1 VLANGGSPVDAP
13 PGTVARPDEG
23 RSPWVETPL
32 FTDDELAL
40 LTGSPGQLR
49 IEAGTRLM
57 TEGQR
62 VEFVYMMQSGE
73 VEVYRRT
80 ASRRVVVQILRA
92 GDLIGAVPFLTR
104 TTSAFSARTLS
115 PVWLVRLRGEVLS
128 RLLETR
134 PSLAHRFMVHLSVRL
149 DRALRRVEELAR
161 GDLRSRTAAL
171 LLDETEGRS
180 GVIRLPQGTLAELLG
195 ASRSSVNRV
204 LKDLEANGVVR
215 LEYRRVEVLDP
226 EGLRLA
232 SA

>member
-1 VLANGGSPVDAP
+1 L
-13 PGTVARPDEG
+13 RPDEPRG
-23 RSPWVETPL
+23 STVEPPL

-40 LTGSPGQLR
+40 LTGSSGQLR

-62 VEFVYMMQSGE
+62 VEFVYMIHAGE

-80 ASRRVVVQILRA
+80 SSRRVVVQILRA
-92 GDLIGAVPFLTR
+92 GDLIGAVPFLSR
-104 TTSAFSARTLS
+104 STSAFSARSLS
-115 PVWLVRLRGEVLS
+115 PVSLVRLRGEVLT

-134 PSLAHRFMVHLSVRL
+134 PSLAHRFMVHLSIRL

-171 LLDETEGRS
+171 LLDETDGGS
-180 GVIRLPQGTLAELLG
+180 GVVRLPQGILAELLG

-204 LKDLEANGVVR
+204 LKDLEAHGVVR

-226 EGLRLA
+226 QGLRRA